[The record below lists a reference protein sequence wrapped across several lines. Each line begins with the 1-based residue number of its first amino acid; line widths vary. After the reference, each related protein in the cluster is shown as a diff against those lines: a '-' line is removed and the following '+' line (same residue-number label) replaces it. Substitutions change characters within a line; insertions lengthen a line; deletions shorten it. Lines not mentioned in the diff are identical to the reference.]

1 MKYFLLFLYFVFSIG
16 SVNGQAVFTKLA
28 EKRYSDLPVNLRIEN
43 SGIYCISSFD
53 LVKDDIWLN
62 AFDSPV
68 SYCITGNRLQKTINQ
83 NRSAE
88 GFIPGSDKLQCAL
101 PDNQITSDPNN
112 RYTLKR
118 SFLFNKQDVF
128 EDDCGILSNAAGEKI
143 TVNVKNRN
151 ELVLNYEI
159 QNFNKTFKLNFPST
173 LAYSDL
179 IGIDSKGNSFVLVET
194 YVCEI
199 PLRVK
204 REVYTLS
211 PEGSVLSILEVPS
224 IKYLYMVR
232 DFQVDAEGN
241 LYHLLTEEDK
251 LTLIKWSN
259 LTIPASGKISYPQE
273 YNYELNYN
281 NIVPNTEAVVSAGLN
296 ESLGKQNSGVQA
308 VSRSTALRIAESY
321 VLYKY
326 QCKQNNLAPS
336 DVTGPDGD
344 VVRTPSWLIVGMNAK
359 VPYMWGG
366 FCTLSAFS
374 NGLLS
379 GRYSGDINT
388 AGVSGYAVGVDCSG
402 FVSRCWSL
410 NYHCT
415 TSGMPDITTQ
425 YSSWDEMKPGD
436 AVLKNGHVRMFIDK
450 ASNGA
455 LRIAEASARDW
466 AVSYWTYTPSDLTAY
481 TPRSYNGMINDY
493 SVKQPLLLSALKQSD
508 GTAKITFSC
517 DTAGVKGFRLYSSA
531 DGTNWRQIQN
541 ENTLNSFS
549 TTVTMSGN
557 TEYYR
562 VSSVLN
568 NSTLTES
575 GLSNALGTGK
585 SSTAAKKILIV
596 DGFDRDAGGWRGNG
610 TVFTIRY
617 GNALSALNMPFESV
631 KSSQLANLSGI
642 LNNYDAVYWMSG
654 DESTLNETFSTAEQ
668 ALVQSYLEGGGKLF
682 VSGSE
687 IGWDLSAKGT
697 ASDKSFYSTYLK
709 ASFLNDN
716 ASSKSAA
723 GVAGS
728 ALGGTN
734 FNFAQTYEVGYPD
747 EIGISGGST
756 LCMQYANGKG
766 AGIQYSGTLGAST
779 NAAKL
784 IYLGFPLETTA
795 NDTAFN
801 SVITKSSRFFFPEFS
816 AVSLNGN
823 APQSFSLL
831 QNYPNPFN
839 PSTIITYAL
848 PRLSHVDLKIYDM
861 LGREV
866 STLVSKEQSAGEY
879 KVQFDASSLPSGM
892 YVYSIEAGEFRASKK
907 LLLIK

>member
-1 MKYFLLFLYFVFSIG
+1 I
-16 SVNGQAVFTKLA
+16 
-28 EKRYSDLPVNLRIEN
+28 YS
-43 SGIYCISSFD
+43 ISSFD
-53 LVKDDIWLN
+53 LDKDDIWLN
-62 AFDSPV
+62 AFDSHV
-68 SYCITGNRLQKTINQ
+68 SYCITGNRLQKTIDH
-83 NRSAE
+83 NRSQE
-88 GFIPGSDKLQCAL
+88 GFIPGSDKLHCAL
-101 PDNQITSDPNN
+101 TDNMFTSAPNKP
-112 RYTLKR
+112 YTLKK
-118 SFLFNKQDVF
+118 SFLFNKQDIF
-128 EDDCGILSNAAGEKI
+128 EDDCGVLSNASGENV

-159 QNFNKTFKLNFPST
+159 QNFNKTFKLNFPSS

-194 YVCEI
+194 YLSEI
-199 PLRVK
+199 PLKVK

-232 DFQVDAEGN
+232 DFQIDAAGN
-241 LYHLLTEEDK
+241 LFHLLTEKDK
-251 LTLIKWSN
+251 LTLIRWSG
-259 LTIPASGKISYPQE
+259 LTIPSSGKILYPPE

-281 NIVPNTEAVVSAGLN
+281 NIVPHNEAVVSAGLN
-296 ESLGKQNSGVQA
+296 DNLGKHNSGIQA
-308 VSRSTALRIAESY
+308 VSRSAALRLAESY

-326 QCKQNNLAPS
+326 QCRQNNLAPS
-336 DVTGPDGD
+336 NVTGPDGD
-344 VVRTPSWLIVGMNAK
+344 LVRTPSWLIIGMNAK

-366 FCTLSAFS
+366 FSTLSDFS
-374 NGLLS
+374 NGLMN

-410 NYHCT
+410 GYHCS
-415 TSGMPDITTQ
+415 TSGMPNITTQ

-436 AVLKNGHVRMFIDK
+436 AVLKNGHVRMFVDK

-455 LRIAEASARDW
+455 LRVVEASGRDW
-466 AVSYWTYTPSDLTAY
+466 AVSYWSYTPSDLTAY
-481 TPRSYNGMINDY
+481 TPRSYNGMVNDY
-493 SVKQPLLLSALKQSD
+493 SVKQPLLLSVLKQSD
-508 GTAKITFSC
+508 GTAKVTFSC
-517 DTAGVKGFRLYSSA
+517 DTSGVKGFRLYSSA
-531 DGTNWRQIQN
+531 DGLNWKQIQN
-541 ENTLNSFS
+541 ENKLNSFS
-549 TTVTMSGN
+549 TTVTMTSN

-575 GLSNALGTGK
+575 SLSNALGTGK
-585 SSTAAKKILIV
+585 SSEAKKILIV

-610 TVFTIRY
+610 TVFTVRY

-631 KSSQLANLSGI
+631 KSSQLANLTAG
-642 LNNYDAVYWMSG
+642 LNNYDALYWISG
-654 DESTLNETFSTAEQ
+654 DESTINETFSTSEQ
-668 ALVQSYLEGGGKLF
+668 ALVQSYLEKGGKLF

-697 ASDKSFYSTYLK
+697 ASDKSFYSTCLK

-716 ASSKSAA
+716 ASSKSVT

-747 EIGISGGST
+747 EIGTSEGST
-756 LCMQYANGKG
+756 LCLQYSNGKG
-766 AGIQYSGTLGAST
+766 AGIQYSGQPGTST
-779 NAAKL
+779 NTAKL

-795 NDTAFN
+795 DDTAFN
-801 SVITKSSRFFFPEFS
+801 SVIAKSSQFFFPEIS
-816 AVSLNGN
+816 DVTYYGN
-823 APQSFSLL
+823 APQSYSLM

-839 PSTIITYAL
+839 PSTVITYAL
-848 PRLSHVDLKIYDM
+848 PRLSHVDLKVYDM

-879 KVQFDASSLPSGM
+879 KVQFDGSILPSGM
-892 YVYSIEAGEFRASKK
+892 YIYSIQAGEFRDSKK
-907 LLLIK
+907 ILLIK

>member
-1 MKYFLLFLYFVFSIG
+1 MKYLLLFLCFILSIG
-16 SVNGQAVFTKLA
+16 SVAGQAVITKLA
-28 EKRYSDLPVNLRIEN
+28 EKKYSDLPINLRIEN

-53 LVKDDIWLN
+53 LDKDDIWLN

-68 SYCITGNRLQKTINQ
+68 SYCITSNRLQKTIVQ

-88 GFIPGSDKLQCAL
+88 DFIPGGDKLQCAL
-101 PDNQITSDPNN
+101 PDNEITSAPDN

-128 EDDCGILSNAAGEKI
+128 ADDCGVLSNASGEKV

-159 QNFNKTFKLNFPST
+159 QNFNKTFKLNFPSS

-194 YVCEI
+194 YLSEI
-199 PLRVK
+199 PLKVK

-211 PEGSVLSILEVPS
+211 PEGSILSILEIPS

-232 DFQVDAEGN
+232 DFQIDADGN
-241 LYHLLTEEDK
+241 LYHLLTEKDK
-251 LTLIKWSN
+251 LTLIRWSN
-259 LTIPASGKISYPQE
+259 LTIPASRKISYPSE
-273 YNYELNYN
+273 YNYELHYN
-281 NIVPNTEAVVSAGLN
+281 NIVPHAEAVVSTSLN
-296 ESLGKQNSGVQA
+296 EISGKQNFGIQA
-308 VSRSTALRIAESY
+308 VSRNTALRLAESY

-336 DVTGPDGD
+336 NVTGPDGD
-344 VVRTPSWLIVGMNAK
+344 LVRTPSWLIVGMNAK

-366 FCTLSAFS
+366 FCTLSDFS
-374 NGLLS
+374 YGLLN

-410 NYHCT
+410 SYHCT
-415 TSGMPDITTQ
+415 TSGMPNITTQ

-436 AVLKNGHVRMFIDK
+436 AVLTNGHVRMFIDK

-455 LRIAEASARDW
+455 LRVVEASGRDW
-466 AVSYWTYTPSDLTAY
+466 AVSYWSYTPSDLTAY
-481 TPRSYNGMINDY
+481 TPRSYNGMVNDY
-493 SVKQPLLLSALKQSD
+493 SLKQPLLLSVLKQSD
-508 GTAKITFSC
+508 GTANITFSC
-517 DTAGVKGFRLYSSA
+517 DTAGVMGFRLYSSA
-531 DGTNWRQIQN
+531 DGANWKQIQN
-541 ENTLNSFS
+541 ENTLKSFS
-549 TTVTMSGN
+549 TTVTMSSN

-568 NSTLTES
+568 NSALTES
-575 GLSNALGTGK
+575 SWSNALGTGK
-585 SSTAAKKILIV
+585 SAAAKNILIV

-610 TVFTIRY
+610 TVFTCRY
-617 GNALSALNMPFESV
+617 GNALSALNMPCESV
-631 KSSQLANLSGI
+631 KSSQLTNLPAG
-642 LNNYDAVYWMSG
+642 LNYYDAVYWISG

-687 IGWDLSAKGT
+687 IGWDLSTRGSD
-697 ASDKSFYSTYLK
+697 SDKSFYSTYLK
-709 ASFLNDN
+709 ASYLNDN
-716 ASSKSAA
+716 ASSKLVA

-728 ALGGTN
+728 ALDGTY
-734 FNFAQTYEVGYPD
+734 FNFSQTYEIGYPD
-747 EIGISGGST
+747 EIGTSEGST
-756 LCMQYANGKG
+756 MCMQYANGKG
-766 AGIQYSGTLGAST
+766 AGIQYSGPFGTST
-779 NAAKL
+779 NTAKL

-801 SVITKSSRFFFPEFS
+801 SVITKSSMFFFPEIS
-816 AVSLNGN
+816 AVSYNAN
-823 APQSFSLL
+823 APQSYSLS

-848 PRLSHVDLKIYDM
+848 PHLSHVDLKVYDM

-866 STLVSKEQSAGEY
+866 SALVSKDQSAGEY
-879 KVQFDASSLPSGM
+879 KIQFDASSLPSGM
-892 YVYSIEAGEFRASKK
+892 YVYSLQAGEFRASKK

>member
-1 MKYFLLFLYFVFSIG
+1 MKYYLLFLYFVFSFS
-16 SVNGQAVFTKLA
+16 SVAGQAVFTKLA
-28 EKRYSDLPVNLRIEN
+28 EKKYSDLPVNLRIEN

-53 LVKDDIWLN
+53 LDKDGIWLN

-68 SYCITGNRLQKTINQ
+68 SYCITGNRLQKAINQ
-83 NRSAE
+83 NGSAE
-88 GFIPGSDKLQCAL
+88 GFVPGSDRLQCAL
-101 PDNQITSDPNN
+101 PDNELTSAPKNL
-112 RYTLKR
+112 YTLKR

-128 EDDCGILSNAAGEKI
+128 TDDCGVLSNASGEKV

-159 QNFNKTFKLNFPST
+159 QNFNKTFKLNFPSS

-194 YVCEI
+194 YLSEI
-199 PLRVK
+199 PLKVK

-211 PEGSVLSILEVPS
+211 PEGSVLSILEIPS
-224 IKYLYMVR
+224 IKYLYLVR
-232 DFQVDAEGN
+232 DFQIDADGN
-241 LYHLLTEEDK
+241 LYHLLTEKDK
-251 LTLIKWSN
+251 LTLIRWSN
-259 LTIPASGKISYPQE
+259 LTIPVTEKISYPSE
-273 YNYELNYN
+273 YNYELHYN
-281 NIVPNTEAVVSAGLN
+281 NIVPHTEAVVSAGLN
-296 ESLGKQNSGVQA
+296 KISEKPNFGIQA
-308 VSRSTALRIAESY
+308 VSRNTALRLAESY

-336 DVTGPDGD
+336 DITGPDGD
-344 VVRTPSWLIVGMNAK
+344 LVRTPSWLIAGMNAK

-366 FCTLSAFS
+366 FCTLSDFS
-374 NGLLS
+374 NGLLN
-379 GRYSGDINT
+379 GRYCGDINT
-388 AGVSGYAVGVDCSG
+388 AGISRYAVGVDCSG

-410 NYHCT
+410 SYHCT
-415 TSGMPDITTQ
+415 TSAMPNITTQ
-425 YSSWDEMKPGD
+425 YSSWDEIRPGD
-436 AVLKNGHVRMFIDK
+436 AVLTNGHVRMFVDK

-455 LRIAEASARDW
+455 LRVVEASGRDW
-466 AVSYWTYTPSDLTAY
+466 AVSYWSYTPSDLTAY
-481 TPRSYNGMINDY
+481 TPRAYSGMVSDY
-493 SVKQPLLLSALKQSD
+493 SVKQPLLLSVLKQSD

-517 DTAGVKGFRLYSSA
+517 DTSGVKGFRLYSSA
-531 DGTNWRQIQN
+531 DGTNWKQIQN
-541 ENTLNSFS
+541 ENTLKSFS
-549 TTVTMSGN
+549 TTVSMSSS

-575 GLSNALGTGK
+575 SLSNALGIGK
-585 SSTAAKKILIV
+585 SSAAKKILIV

-610 TVFTIRY
+610 TVFTCRY
-617 GNALSALNMPFESV
+617 GSALSALNMPFESV
-631 KSSQLANLSGI
+631 KSSQLTSGQAG

-709 ASFLNDN
+709 ATYLNDN
-716 ASSKSAA
+716 ASSKSVA

-728 ALGGTN
+728 ALGGAN
-734 FNFAQTYEVGYPD
+734 FNFSQTYEVGYPD
-747 EIGISGGST
+747 EIGASNGST
-756 LCMQYANGKG
+756 LCMQYTNGKG
-766 AGIQYSGTLGAST
+766 AGIQYSGPFGTST
-779 NAAKL
+779 SAAKL
-784 IYLGFPLETTA
+784 IYLGFPLESTA

-801 SVITKSSRFFFPEFS
+801 SVITKSSMFFFPEIS
-816 AVSLNGN
+816 AVPYNGN
-823 APQSFSLL
+823 MPQSYSMS
-831 QNYPNPFN
+831 QNFPNPFN
-839 PSTIITYAL
+839 PSTIITYSL
-848 PRLSHVDLKIYDM
+848 PRQSFVELKVFDTI
-861 LGREV
+861 GREI

-892 YVYSIEAGEFRASKK
+892 YIYSIQAGEFRASKK

>member
-1 MKYFLLFLYFVFSIG
+1 MKYFLMFLYFVLSIG
-16 SVNGQAVFTKLA
+16 SVAGQAVFTKLA
-28 EKRYSDLPVNLRIEN
+28 ERKYSDLPVNLRIEN
-43 SGIYCISSFD
+43 SGVYCISSFD
-53 LVKDDIWLN
+53 LDKDGIWLN

-68 SYCITGNRLQKTINQ
+68 SYCITSNRLQKTINQ
-83 NRSAE
+83 YRSEE
-88 GFIPGSDKLQCAL
+88 GFIPGSDKLQCAF
-101 PDNQITSDPNN
+101 PDNEITSDPNTS
-112 RYTLKR
+112 YTLKR

-128 EDDCGILSNAAGEKI
+128 TDDCGVLSNTSGEKV
-143 TVNVKNRN
+143 TVNVKSRN
-151 ELVLNYEI
+151 ELVLNYEL
-159 QNFNKTFKLNFPST
+159 QNFNKTFKLNFPSS

-179 IGIDSKGNSFVLVET
+179 VGIDSKGNSFVLVET
-194 YVCEI
+194 YLSEI
-199 PLRVK
+199 PLKVK

-211 PEGSVLSILEVPS
+211 PEGSVLSILEIPS

-232 DFQVDAEGN
+232 DFQIDADGN
-241 LYHLLTEEDK
+241 LYHLLTDKDK
-251 LTLIKWSN
+251 LTLIRWSG
-259 LTIPASGKISYPQE
+259 LTIPASGPISYPSE
-273 YNYELNYN
+273 YNYELHYN
-281 NIVPNTEAVVSAGLN
+281 NIAPHTEAAVSAGLN
-296 ESLGKQNSGVQA
+296 ESSGKQNFGIQA
-308 VSRSTALRIAESY
+308 VSRNTTLRLAESY

-336 DVTGPDGD
+336 NVTGPDGD
-344 VVRTPSWLIVGMNAK
+344 LVRTPSWLIVGMNAK

-366 FCTLSAFS
+366 FCTLSDFS
-374 NGLLS
+374 NGLLN

-410 NYHCT
+410 SYHCT
-415 TSGMPDITTQ
+415 TSGMPSITTQ

-436 AVLKNGHVRMFIDK
+436 AVLTNGHVRMFIDK

-455 LRIAEASARDW
+455 LRVVEASGRDW
-466 AVSYWTYTPSDLTAY
+466 AVSYWSYTPSDLTAY
-481 TPRSYNGMINDY
+481 TPRSYNGMVNDY
-493 SVKQPLLLSALKQSD
+493 SLKQPLLLSVLKQSD

-517 DTAGVKGFRLYSSA
+517 DTSGVKGFRLYSSA
-531 DGTNWRQIQN
+531 DGTNWKQIQN
-541 ENTLNSFS
+541 ENTLKSFS
-549 TTVTMSGN
+549 TTVTMSSN

-575 GLSNALGTGK
+575 SWSNVLGTGK
-585 SSTAAKKILIV
+585 SSAVKKILIV

-610 TVFTIRY
+610 TVFTCRY

-631 KSSQLANLSGI
+631 KSSQITNLSVS

-668 ALVQSYLEGGGKLF
+668 ALVQSYLEGGGNLF

-709 ASFLNDN
+709 ASYLNDN
-716 ASSKSAA
+716 ASSNSVT

-728 ALGGTN
+728 ALGGTS
-734 FNFAQTYEVGYPD
+734 FNFAQTYEIGYPD
-747 EIGISGGST
+747 EIGTSNGST

-766 AGIQYSGTLGAST
+766 AGIQYSGPLGTSPNT
-779 NAAKL
+779 AKL

-801 SVITKSSRFFFPEFS
+801 SVITKSSRFFFPEIS
-816 AVSLNGN
+816 AALYNEN
-823 APQSFSLL
+823 APQSYSLS

-839 PSTIITYAL
+839 PSTIITYTL
-848 PRLSHVDLKIYDM
+848 PRLTHVDLKVYDM

-866 STLVSKEQSAGEY
+866 STLVSMDQARGTY
-879 KVQFDASSLPSGM
+879 NIQFNASSLPSGV
-892 YVYSIEAGEFRASKK
+892 YIYSIQAGQFRDSKK